1 LRSKK
6 KATMIVVNIGE
17 IQVRHVT
24 DYLIRQRKYE
34 RTTEL
39 ERCTLKVIYSI
50 PVLQIW
56 RVAANIE

>member
-1 LRSKK
+1 
-6 KATMIVVNIGE
+6 MIVVNIGE